1 MAETLCD
8 LPKLA
13 VYAGYARRD
22 LDIDTR
28 NTQSA
33 ITKTSV
39 DFEKLTKSG
48 KTVHLVGIGGIGMS
62 ALARLVLAQGK
73 KVSGSDKSGSDIT
86 KELEASGAKIYIG
99 HNASNV
105 ADAGL
110 MVVSTA
116 ISRENPEMAE
126 AERLNLP
133 VWHRSDL
140 LCELTKQKKLIGVSG
155 THGKTT
161 TTGMVSQILLDGK
174 LEPSVVV
181 GGIFEKIK
189 ANSIHGD
196 GQYFVAE
203 IDESDGTQI
212 KVDSYISIIT
222 NIEGDH
228 LENYP
233 GGLAQIQKSMLVF
246 AEQTKGKIIL
256 CMDDAGCRELAGN
269 ISPGQK
275 SKLITYGTKGTPETA
290 NCDYTFESPD
300 SFSMRVYH
308 KDELLGTVAMSVP
321 GEHNKAN
328 ALSAII
334 TGLLCGLD
342 FETINKSIS
351 QFVGVNRRFQ
361 ILGQSGGVLIVDDYA
376 HHPTEV
382 VATLKAAQDYL
393 QVKGKDQG
401 LKRVVILFQP
411 HQPSRLKDHWQDFCR
426 SFKYADLVLMSDVYI
441 ARGKSIDGINSEV
454 FSKEVDHKQ
463 VKYIGGA
470 VSDIASNVMSE
481 LEPGDLLL
489 TVGAGDI
496 TNIGPKLLTMLSLSE
511 KK

>member
-1 MAETLCD
+1 M
-8 LPKLA
+8 
-13 VYAGYARRD
+13 
-22 LDIDTR
+22 DIDTR

-33 ITKTSV
+33 VTKNSV

-62 ALARLVLAQGK
+62 ALARLLLAEGK
-73 KVSGSDKSGSDIT
+73 KVSGSDKAASDIT
-86 KELEASGAKIYIG
+86 KELEASGARIYIG

-116 ISRENPEMAE
+116 ITDENPEMAE
-126 AERLNLP
+126 AKRLNLP

-140 LCELTKQKKLIGVSG
+140 LCELTKGKKLIGVSG

-161 TTGMVSQILLDGK
+161 TTGMVSQILIDGG

-189 ANSIHGD
+189 ANSVHGK
-196 GQYFVAE
+196 GQYFAAE

-212 KVDSYISIIT
+212 KVDSYISITT

-246 AEQTKGKIIL
+246 AEQTKGHIIL
-256 CMDDAGCRELAGN
+256 CLDDAGCRELSGN
-269 ISPGQK
+269 ISPAQK
-275 SKLITYGTKGTPETA
+275 SKLITYGTKGTPQA
-290 NCDYTFESPD
+290 ASCDYTFESPD
-300 SFSMRVYH
+300 SFSMKVYH
-308 KDELLGTVAMSVP
+308 KDKLLGTVEMSVP
-321 GEHNKAN
+321 GEHNKSN

-342 FETINKSIS
+342 FETIKKSIS

-361 ILGQSGGVLIVDDYA
+361 ILGKSGGVMVVDDYA

-393 QVKGKDQG
+393 MVKGKDQG

-426 SFKYADLVLMSDVYI
+426 SFKYADLVLMSDVYV
-441 ARGKSIDGINSEV
+441 ARGKSIDGINSEK
-454 FSKEVDHKQ
+454 FSKEVEHKD

-470 VSDIASNVMSE
+470 VKDITDTVMSE
-481 LEPGDLLL
+481 LKAGDLLL

-496 TNIGPKLLTMLSLSE
+496 TNIGPKLLKMLQGAEVKENGRNS
-511 KK
+511 